1 MSSPVVKVAPTFIS
15 LNQGQNENKKMLCHK
30 AFFCFERF
38 ILEIFFYFQYKDQ
51 ENPFKKKFRFEGD
64 PFHMDQEPRISISS

>member
-1 MSSPVVKVAPTFIS
+1 MSSAVVKVTPILIS
-15 LNQGQNENKKMLCHK
+15 LNQGQN
-30 AFFCFERF
+30 ERF

-51 ENPFKKKFRFEGD
+51 ENPFKKRFRFEDD